1 MTDQLQQIK
10 KQPRNGKSRSG
21 TQDEIVYAHIFDAI
35 LEQRLA
41 PGTKLSEEALGEIFG
56 VSRTIIRRALSR
68 LAHEQVVLLRPN
80 RGAVVAS
87 PSIDEARQILFARRT
102 VERAITELA
111 VDNVR
116 PEPLAE
122 LREMVVEEEASFAR
136 GDRGAGIRL
145 SGEFHLK
152 LAEMA
157 KNAPLISFQ
166 RSLVSQTS
174 LIIAQYESGSRSH
187 CSFDEHNEI
196 LDAIE
201 RGDKEKAVTLMMH
214 HMSHID
220 SKLNLE
226 SDGASGDLHAVFSH
240 LLATKK
246 KPRRSKA
253 DADSAA

>member
-1 MTDQLQQIK
+1 MTDQLQHIRK
-10 KQPRNGKSRSG
+10 PPRTGKAARSG

-68 LAHEQVVLLRPN
+68 
-80 RGAVVAS
+80 
-87 PSIDEARQILFARRT
+87 QILFARRT

-111 VDNVR
+111 TDNATAER
-116 PEPLAE
+116 LAE
-122 LREMVVEEEASFAR
+122 LREMVVQEQSSFAR

-157 KNAPLISFQ
+157 RNAPLVSFQ

-174 LIIAQYESGSRSH
+174 LIIAQYESGGRSH

-201 RGDKEKAVTLMMH
+201 KGDKERAVTLMMH
-214 HMSHID
+214 HMEHID

-226 SDGASGDLHAVFSH
+226 SDNASGDLHAVFSH
-240 LLATKK
+240 LLGGKK
-246 KPRRSKA
+246 KPRRAKA
-253 DADSAA
+253 DSDSAA

>member
-1 MTDQLQQIK
+1 MTDQLQHIRK
-10 KQPRNGKSRSG
+10 PPRRQGCP
-21 TQDEIVYAHIFDAI
+21 
-35 LEQRLA
+35 QRYPRRDRLRPHLRRHPRTTPG

-111 VDNVR
+111 TDNATAER
-116 PEPLAE
+116 LAE
-122 LREMVVEEEASFAR
+122 LREMVVQEQSSFAR

-157 KNAPLISFQ
+157 RNAPLVSFQ

-174 LIIAQYESGSRSH
+174 LIIAQYESGGRSH
-187 CSFDEHNEI
+187 CSFDEHNGSSTPS
-196 LDAIE
+196 
-201 RGDKEKAVTLMMH
+201 RR
-214 HMSHID
+214 
-220 SKLNLE
+220 
-226 SDGASGDLHAVFSH
+226 
-240 LLATKK
+240 AT
-246 KPRRSKA
+246 RSA
-253 DADSAA
+253 R

>member
-1 MTDQLQQIK
+1 MNDQLQPLK
-10 KQPRNGKSRSG
+10 KQPRTGKSSRSG
-21 TQDEIVYAHIFDAI
+21 TQDDVVYAHIFDAI

-68 LAHEQVVLLRPN
+68 LAHEGVVLLRPN

-87 PSIDEARQILFARRT
+87 PSVEEARQIFYARRL

-111 VDNVR
+111 V
-116 PEPLAE
+116 EHATAEQLAE
-122 LREMVVEEEASFAR
+122 LRQMVKDEQDSFSR

-152 LAEMA
+152 LAEA
-157 KNAPLISFQ
+157 ARNAPLVSFQ

-187 CSFDEHNEI
+187 CSYDEHNQLI
-196 LDAIE
+196 DAIE
-201 RGDKEKAVTLMMH
+201 ARDAARAVHLMMH
-214 HMSHID
+214 HMDHID
-220 SKLNLE
+220 SKLNLDEE
-226 SDGASGDLHAVFSH
+226 SASDDLHAVFSH
-240 LLATKK
+240 LLQTKK
-246 KPRRSKA
+246 KSGR
-253 DADSAA
+253 SAANR

>member
-1 MTDQLQQIK
+1 M
-10 KQPRNGKSRSG
+10 
-21 TQDEIVYAHIFDAI
+21 
-35 LEQRLA
+35 
-41 PGTKLSEEALGEIFG
+41 
-56 VSRTIIRRALSR
+56 
-68 LAHEQVVLLRPN
+68 
-80 RGAVVAS
+80 VAS

-111 VDNVR
+111 TDNATAER
-116 PEPLAE
+116 LAE
-122 LREMVVEEEASFAR
+122 LREMVVQEQSSFAR

-157 KNAPLISFQ
+157 RNAPLVSFQ

-174 LIIAQYESGSRSH
+174 LIIAQYESGGRSH

-201 RGDKEKAVTLMMH
+201 KGDKERAVTLMMH
-214 HMSHID
+214 HMEHID

-226 SDGASGDLHAVFSH
+226 SDNASGDLHAVFSH
-240 LLATKK
+240 LRRRQEEATPGQGRQRFGGLIRSIE
-246 KPRRSKA
+246 KPRDAGLFRFRCPVLNKVYTSHA
-253 DADSAA
+253 DFPEN